1 MIERDQDYYDNK
13 VDNIIDKVYEI
24 KMHKLTVLTG
34 SNGSGKSV
42 LRQLMTQRVQKDNPK
57 NKVAAISMSLR
68 TGGSGITRAFTSDT
82 PWNST
87 GQNTY
92 NFVISLFKSSKG
104 RFLVVDEVEIGL
116 AEEMQLSI
124 INYIQNFWTE
134 HKDEYLGLL
143 VITHS
148 RFIVNNLKADEFVNM
163 DGMTKD
169 DWLNR
174 EIKPVD
180 FEQFQHDSLMLFR
193 AIDKRIKG
201 K

>member
-1 MIERDQDYYDNK
+1 MIERDQEYYDNK

-42 LRQLMTQRVQKDNPK
+42 LRQLMSQRVQEDNQK
-57 NKVAAISMSLR
+57 NKVASISMSLR

-92 NFVISLFKSSKG
+92 NFVITLFKSSKG

-124 INYIQNFWTE
+124 INYIQDFWTE

-148 RFIVNNLKADEFVNM
+148 RFIVNNLQADEFVNM

-169 DWLNR
+169 EWLNR

-180 FEQFQHDSLMLFR
+180 FEQFEHDSLMLFR
-193 AIDKRIKG
+193 AIDKRNK
-201 K
+201 KK

>member
-1 MIERDQDYYDNK
+1 MIERDQEYYDNK

-34 SNGSGKSV
+34 SNGSGKSI
-42 LRQLMTQRVQKDNPK
+42 LRQLMTQRVQDDNPK
-57 NKVAAISMSLR
+57 NKVASISMSLR

-92 NFVISLFKSSKG
+92 NFVITLFKSSKG

-124 INYIQNFWTE
+124 IIYIQDFWTE

-148 RFIVNNLKADEFVNM
+148 RFIVNNLQADEFVNM

-169 DWLNR
+169 EWLNR

-180 FEQFQHDSLMLFR
+180 FEQFEHDSLMLFR
-193 AIDKRIKG
+193 AIDRRNKK